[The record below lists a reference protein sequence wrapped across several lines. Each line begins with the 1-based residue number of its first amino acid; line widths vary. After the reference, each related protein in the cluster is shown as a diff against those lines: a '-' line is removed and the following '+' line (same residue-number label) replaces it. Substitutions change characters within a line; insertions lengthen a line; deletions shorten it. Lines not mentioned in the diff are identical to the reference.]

1 MGPSGA
7 GSAFEDPSLPYRSL
21 RDRSRE
27 RIYRVAPADGRLDAI
42 LDLSKATPAQL
53 VAALGHG
60 NMLWRTQ
67 AQVQIL
73 KRTTLQADKDAME
86 TLLLNACKNSWARDE
101 VGIDGFAL
109 HALWTAEGLGL
120 LRDHA
125 ATWDPVLK
133 AMLAHP
139 SYAVRMNVAK
149 AMPRTAAS
157 AAAIRDQKLLA
168 DNNPHVRLWAMMA
181 LADMPKTDGLAIYA
195 AYHNL
200 DAYSKTAF
208 DKAAAG
214 AGLAES
220 ATKPDTLVQ
229 HAVQPAVAVRGAG
242 ALPTRAHLRFGRIR
256 GGEWQPFPEG
266 GIGAGALTV
275 YDLQGKAVAAA
286 GFDGRAWSNPVRGLT
301 QSTYLFAFRGRD
313 GSVLQGKIQGL

>member
-1 MGPSGA
+1 M
-7 GSAFEDPSLPYRSL
+7 SLS
-21 RDRSRE
+21 
-27 RIYRVAPADGRLDAI
+27 
-42 LDLSKATPAQL
+42 
-53 VAALGHG
+53 
-60 NMLWRTQ
+60 
-67 AQVQIL
+67 
-73 KRTTLQADKDAME
+73 
-86 TLLLNACKNSWARDE
+86 
-101 VGIDGFAL
+101 F
-109 HALWTAEGLGL
+109 
-120 LRDHA
+120 
-125 ATWDPVLK
+125 
-133 AMLAHP
+133 
-139 SYAVRMNVAK
+139 
-149 AMPRTAAS
+149 
-157 AAAIRDQKLLA
+157 
-168 DNNPHVRLWAMMA
+168 
-181 LADMPKTDGLAIYA
+181 
-195 AYHNL
+195 
-200 DAYSKTAF
+200 
-208 DKAAAG
+208 AAG